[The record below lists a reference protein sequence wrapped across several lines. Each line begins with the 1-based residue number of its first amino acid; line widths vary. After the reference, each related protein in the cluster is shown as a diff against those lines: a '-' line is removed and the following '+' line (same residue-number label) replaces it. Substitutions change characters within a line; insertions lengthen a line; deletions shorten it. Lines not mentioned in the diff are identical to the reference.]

1 MKPNSTQIASLL
13 RQGWVW
19 LAIWIVFGIVIEG
32 LIGFRSPA
40 LLDDLIRKEM
50 FRLAH
55 AHGTLLNVVLI
66 VAAIC
71 VRLELI
77 RIQAIAALGLRAAA
91 LLLPLGF
98 LLGGLWHFKDDPGI
112 GIFLV
117 PIGAVLLLVSA
128 ISIALS
134 ARNTSEKLRH

>member
-1 MKPNSTQIASLL
+1 MNANSQTTSLL
-13 RQGWVW
+13 GQGWIG
-19 LAIWIVFGIVIEG
+19 LALWIVFGILIEG

-66 VAAIC
+66 IAAIC

-77 RIQAIAALGLRAAA
+77 SIQPIAALGLRGAAF
-91 LLLPLGF
+91 LLPLGF

-134 ARNTSEKLRH
+134 RSSEKLQR

>member
-1 MKPNSTQIASLL
+1 VNLKSQTGTLL
-13 RQGWVW
+13 RQGWIW
-19 LAIWIVFGIVIEG
+19 LAIWIVFGILIEG
-32 LIGFRSPA
+32 LIGFRNPA

-66 VAAIC
+66 VGAIC

-77 RIQAIAALGLRAAA
+77 SISPIAALGLRGAA

-98 LLGGLWHFKDDPGI
+98 FFGGLRHFKDDPGI

-117 PIGAVLLLVSA
+117 PLGAILLLVSA
-128 ISIALS
+128 IWIAFS
-134 ARNTSEKLRH
+134 VENPPEKLRR